1 MTSTTNGWV
10 SWANYILLA
19 IFFLLDGLQFLY
31 KINTMKLD
39 FSKQEEEF
47 PQSKTQKQDMVQY
60 PFPLTPKADLHLLR
74 EIALLHGL
82 QFFIKMII
90 IIDTQTAHPESEVA
104 RP

>member
-1 MTSTTNGWV
+1 MINGWA
-10 SWANYILLA
+10 SWANYIMLA

-47 PQSKTQKQDMVQY
+47 PPSKTQKQDMVQY

-90 IIDTQTAHPESEVA
+90 IIDTQTDNPESEVA

>member
-1 MTSTTNGWV
+1 MTSTTNSWA

-19 IFFLLDGLQFLY
+19 IFFVLDGLQFLY

-47 PQSKTQKQDMVQY
+47 PQSKTQKQDMTQY

-74 EIALLHGL
+74 KNIRTSRVAI
-82 QFFIKMII
+82 FIKMII
-90 IIDTQTAHPESEVA
+90 IIDTQTDNPESEVA

>member
-1 MTSTTNGWV
+1 M
-10 SWANYILLA
+10 LA

-90 IIDTQTAHPESEVA
+90 IIDTQTDNPESEVA

>member
-1 MTSTTNGWV
+1 MTSTTNGWA

-31 KINTMKLD
+31 IKNPIKLD

-47 PQSKTQKQDMVQY
+47 PQARHRSKIWSDIL
-60 PFPLTPKADLHLLR
+60 FPLTSKADLHLLR
-74 EIALLHGL
+74 EIVVLHGL

-90 IIDTQTAHPESEVA
+90 IIDTQTAHPEGEVA

>member
-1 MTSTTNGWV
+1 MINGWA
-10 SWANYILLA
+10 SWANYIMLA

-90 IIDTQTAHPESEVA
+90 IIDTQTDNPESEVA